1 MISLALKVVLLRS
14 PSLTTTV
21 TVSLLCSFL
30 SSVTVKVNSYVPT
43 SRPVTV
49 ATALSAFS
57 IFTPSGPLQQEE
69 VDRNQTESPASVEG
83 GAESGTGGP
92 AAAPLT

>member
-1 MISLALKVVLLRS
+1 M
-14 PSLTTTV
+14 TV

-57 IFTPSGPLQQEE
+57 IFTPSGPLKEGE
-69 VDRNQTESPASVEG
+69 RDRKINWDGEFPTNG
-83 GAESGTGGP
+83 
-92 AAAPLT
+92 L